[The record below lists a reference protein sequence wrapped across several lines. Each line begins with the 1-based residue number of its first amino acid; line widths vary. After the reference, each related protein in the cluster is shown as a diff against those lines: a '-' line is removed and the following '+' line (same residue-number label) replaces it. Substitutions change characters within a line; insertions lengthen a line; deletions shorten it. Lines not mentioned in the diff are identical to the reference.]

1 MKHVL
6 LLPLVVLVLAG
17 CSSGTGRAPTYPV
30 SGTVTKKGQALA
42 GVTVVFVPVEGASH
56 EAAMGISDASGKFKL
71 TTFSADDGA
80 QEGNYRIKVLK
91 FDNSKATK
99 QEVISYEQ
107 EQKMQFGDER
117 PTPPAKNTLPKKYES
132 EATSG
137 LAHTVGKS
145 ASTFD
150 ISIE

>member
-1 MKHVL
+1 MKHVVL
-6 LLPLVVLVLAG
+6 LALGVLVLAG

-30 SGTVTKKGQALA
+30 SGTVTMKKQPLA
-42 GVTVVFVPVEGASH
+42 GATVVFVPVEGASQ
-56 EAAMGISDASGKFKL
+56 EAAMGVTDASGKFKL

-91 FDNSKATK
+91 FDSSKATK
-99 QEVISYEQ
+99 QEVLTYEQ

-137 LAHTVGKS
+137 LTHTVAKA
-145 ASTFD
+145 ASTLD
-150 ISIE
+150 IAIE

>member
-1 MKHVL
+1 MKHVA

-30 SGTVTKKGQALA
+30 SGTVKMKGQPLA
-42 GVTVVFVPVEGASH
+42 GATVVFVPVEGASH

-107 EQKMQFGDER
+107 EQKMQFGEER

-137 LAHTVGKS
+137 IIHTVPKG
-145 ASTFD
+145 ASTLD